1 MRRKIFTYGS
11 FLVCL
16 LGMLSAFGP
25 FVTDMYLPALPQL
38 QDYFSTDASMV
49 QLSLSTSMLGLAVGQ
64 IFFGPLSDK
73 YGRRP
78 IVISS
83 LWIFI
88 VSSIACIYA
97 PSIELFVAMRLLQG
111 IGGSGGIVLSRSIA
125 TDRYWGEKLAKMMA
139 IIGAINGIAP
149 VTAPVV
155 GGMMTDSLGWRGI
168 FTLLMAIGVVLLIGS
183 HIMRES
189 LTPEKRS
196 SDGIVRTFASF
207 GKILRNRRFVW
218 LLLQYGFTGGVFFS
232 YIASSPFVIQ
242 QHYGFSPFAFSI
254 LFGLNA
260 LVFGLAAA
268 CSMKFKTPEL
278 CTHTAS
284 IGLVSASLLM
294 LVAMLLG
301 APFIVYELLMLVLLA
316 CKGLC
321 FTSTVAMAM
330 NEEHDNAGAASALI
344 GAIIFLFGGIV
355 SPLVGMGDI
364 LVSTGIIFVV
374 CSAFSLLSDI
384 MSRMLIDDN
393 VQDVKLQ

>member
-1 MRRKIFTYGS
+1 MKKKLFTYGS

-38 QDYFSTDASMV
+38 QDFFGTDASMV
-49 QLSLSTSMLGLAVGQ
+49 QLSLSTSMFGLAVGQ
-64 IFFGPLSDK
+64 VFFGPLSDK
-73 YGRRP
+73 YGRKP
-78 IVISS
+78 VVIASF
-83 LWIFI
+83 WIFI

-97 PSIELFVAMRLLQG
+97 WSIEFFVAMRLLQG

-149 VTAPVV
+149 VTAPVL

-168 FTLLMAIGVVLLIGS
+168 FTLLMAIGIMLLVGS
-183 HIMRES
+183 HIMHES
-189 LTPEKRS
+189 LAADKRS
-196 SDGIVRTFASF
+196 PDGIVRTFASF
-207 GKILRNRRFVW
+207 GKILRNRRFVC

-242 QHYGFSPFAFSI
+242 QHYGFSPFAFSVI
-254 LFGLNA
+254 FGLNA
-260 LVFGLAAA
+260 LVFGVAAA
-268 CSMKFKTPEL
+268 CLMKFKTPEL

-284 IGLVSASLLM
+284 VGLVVASVLM
-294 LVAMLLG
+294 LIAMLSG
-301 APFIVYELLMLVLLA
+301 ASFAAYEALVVVLLA
-316 CKGLC
+316 CKRLC

-330 NEEHDNAGAASALI
+330 NEEHNNAGAASALV
-344 GAIIFLFGGIV
+344 GAMIFLFGGVV

-364 LVSTGIIFVV
+364 VVTTSIIFVV
-374 CSAFSLLSDI
+374 CAAFSLLFDRLSYCNSG
-384 MSRMLIDDN
+384 MR
-393 VQDVKLQ
+393 

>member
-1 MRRKIFTYGS
+1 MKKKLFTYGS

-38 QDYFSTDASMV
+38 QDFFGTDASMV
-49 QLSLSTSMLGLAVGQ
+49 QLSLSTSMFGLAVGQ
-64 IFFGPLSDK
+64 VFFSPLSDK
-73 YGRRP
+73 FGRKP
-78 IVISS
+78 VVIAS

-97 PSIELFVAMRLLQG
+97 WSIEFFVAMRLLQG

-149 VTAPVV
+149 VTAPVL

-168 FTLLMAIGVVLLIGS
+168 FTLLMAIGIMLLVGS
-183 HIMRES
+183 HIMQES
-189 LTPEKRS
+189 LAADKRS
-196 SDGIVRTFASF
+196 PDGIVRTFASF
-207 GKILRNRRFVW
+207 GKILRNRRFVC

-242 QHYGFSPFAFSI
+242 QHYGFSPFAFSVI
-254 LFGLNA
+254 FGLNA
-260 LVFGLAAA
+260 LVFGVAAA
-268 CSMKFKTPEL
+268 CLMKFKTPEL

-284 IGLVSASLLM
+284 VGLVVASVLM
-294 LVAMLLG
+294 LIAMLSG
-301 APFIVYELLMLVLLA
+301 ASFAAYEALVVVLLA
-316 CKGLC
+316 CKRLC

-330 NEEHDNAGAASALI
+330 NEEHNNAGAASALV
-344 GAIIFLFGGIV
+344 GAMIFLFGGVV

-364 LVSTGIIFVV
+364 VVTTSIIFVV
-374 CSAFSLLSDI
+374 CAAFSLLFDRLSYCNSG
-384 MSRMLIDDN
+384 MR
-393 VQDVKLQ
+393 

>member
-1 MRRKIFTYGS
+1 MKKKLFTYGS

-16 LGMLSAFGP
+16 LAMLSAFGP

-38 QDYFSTDASMV
+38 QDFFGTDASMV
-49 QLSLSTSMLGLAVGQ
+49 QLSLSTSMFGLAVGQ
-64 IFFGPLSDK
+64 VFFGLLSDK
-73 YGRRP
+73 YVRKP
-78 IVISS
+78 VVIAS

-97 PSIELFVAMRLLQG
+97 WSIEFFVAMRLLQG

-149 VTAPVV
+149 VTAPVL

-168 FTLLMAIGVVLLIGS
+168 FTLLMAIGIMLLVGS
-183 HIMRES
+183 HIMQES
-189 LTPEKRS
+189 LAADKRS
-196 SDGIVRTFASF
+196 PDGIVRTFASF
-207 GKILRNRRFVW
+207 GKILRNRRFVC

-242 QHYGFSPFAFSI
+242 QHYGFSPFAFSVI
-254 LFGLNA
+254 FGLNA
-260 LVFGLAAA
+260 LVFGVAAA

-284 IGLVSASLLM
+284 VGLVVASVLM
-294 LVAMLLG
+294 LIAVLSG
-301 APFIVYELLMLVLLA
+301 ASFAAYEALVVVLLA
-316 CKGLC
+316 CKRLC

-330 NEEHDNAGAASALI
+330 NEEHNNAGAASALV
-344 GAIIFLFGGIV
+344 GAMIFLFGGVV

-364 LVSTGIIFVV
+364 VVTTSIIFVV
-374 CSAFSLLSDI
+374 CAAFSLLFDRLSYCNSG
-384 MSRMLIDDN
+384 MR
-393 VQDVKLQ
+393 

>member
-1 MRRKIFTYGS
+1 MKKKLFTYGS

-38 QDYFSTDASMV
+38 QDFFGTDASMV
-49 QLSLSTSMLGLAVGQ
+49 QLSLSTSMFGLAVGQ
-64 IFFGPLSDK
+64 VFFSPLSDK
-73 YGRRP
+73 FGRKP
-78 IVISS
+78 VVIAS

-97 PSIELFVAMRLLQG
+97 WSIEFFVAMRLLQG

-149 VTAPVV
+149 VTAPVL

-168 FTLLMAIGVVLLIGS
+168 FTLLMAIGIMLLVGS
-183 HIMRES
+183 HIMQES
-189 LTPEKRS
+189 LAADKRS
-196 SDGIVRTFASF
+196 PDGIVRTFASF
-207 GKILRNRRFVW
+207 GKILRNRRFVC

-242 QHYGFSPFAFSI
+242 QHYGFSPFAFSVI
-254 LFGLNA
+254 FGLNA
-260 LVFGLAAA
+260 LVFGVAAA

-284 IGLVSASLLM
+284 VGLVVASVLM
-294 LVAMLLG
+294 LIAMLSG
-301 APFIVYELLMLVLLA
+301 ASFAAYEALVVVLLA

-330 NEEHDNAGAASALI
+330 NEEHNNAGAASALV
-344 GAIIFLFGGIV
+344 GAMIFLFGGVV

-364 LVSTGIIFVV
+364 VVTTSIIFVV
-374 CSAFSLLSDI
+374 CAAFSLLFDRLSYCNSG
-384 MSRMLIDDN
+384 MR
-393 VQDVKLQ
+393 

>member
-1 MRRKIFTYGS
+1 MKKKLFTYGS

-16 LGMLSAFGP
+16 LAMLSAFGP

-38 QDYFSTDASMV
+38 QDFFGTDASMV
-49 QLSLSTSMLGLAVGQ
+49 QLSLSTSMFGLAVGQ
-64 IFFGPLSDK
+64 VFFGPLSDK
-73 YGRRP
+73 YGRKP
-78 IVISS
+78 VVIAS

-97 PSIELFVAMRLLQG
+97 WSIEFFVAMRLLQG

-149 VTAPVV
+149 VTAPVL

-168 FTLLMAIGVVLLIGS
+168 FTLLMAIGIMLLVGS
-183 HIMRES
+183 HIMQES
-189 LTPEKRS
+189 LAADKRS
-196 SDGIVRTFASF
+196 PDGIVRTFASF
-207 GKILRNRRFVW
+207 GKILRNRRFVC

-242 QHYGFSPFAFSI
+242 QHYGFSPFAFSVI
-254 LFGLNA
+254 FGLNA
-260 LVFGLAAA
+260 LVIGVAAA
-268 CSMKFKTPEL
+268 CLMKFKTPEL

-284 IGLVSASLLM
+284 VGLVVASVLM
-294 LVAMLLG
+294 LIAMLSG
-301 APFIVYELLMLVLLA
+301 ASFAAYEALVVVLLA
-316 CKGLC
+316 CKRLC

-330 NEEHDNAGAASALI
+330 NEEHNNAGAASALV
-344 GAIIFLFGGIV
+344 GAMIFLFGGVV

-364 LVSTGIIFVV
+364 VVTTSIIFVV
-374 CSAFSLLSDI
+374 CAAFSLLFDRLSYCNSG
-384 MSRMLIDDN
+384 MR
-393 VQDVKLQ
+393 

>member
-1 MRRKIFTYGS
+1 MKKKLFTYGS

-38 QDYFSTDASMV
+38 QDFFGTDASMV
-49 QLSLSTSMLGLAVGQ
+49 QLSLSTSMFGLAVGQ
-64 IFFGPLSDK
+64 VFFGPLSDK
-73 YGRRP
+73 YGRKP
-78 IVISS
+78 VVIASF
-83 LWIFI
+83 WIFI

-97 PSIELFVAMRLLQG
+97 WSIEFFVAMRLLQG

-149 VTAPVV
+149 VTAPVL

-168 FTLLMAIGVVLLIGS
+168 FTLLMAIGIMLLVGS
-183 HIMRES
+183 HIMQES
-189 LTPEKRS
+189 LAADKRS
-196 SDGIVRTFASF
+196 PDGIVRTFASF
-207 GKILRNRRFVW
+207 GKILRNRRFVC

-242 QHYGFSPFAFSI
+242 QHYGFSPFAFSVI
-254 LFGLNA
+254 FGLNA
-260 LVFGLAAA
+260 LVFGVAAA

-284 IGLVSASLLM
+284 VGLVVASVLM
-294 LVAMLLG
+294 LIAMLSG
-301 APFIVYELLMLVLLA
+301 ASFAAYEALVVVLLA
-316 CKGLC
+316 CKRLC

-330 NEEHDNAGAASALI
+330 NEEHNNAGAASALV
-344 GAIIFLFGGIV
+344 GAMIFLFGGVV

-364 LVSTGIIFVV
+364 VVTTSIIFVV
-374 CSAFSLLSDI
+374 CAAFSLLFDRLSGKGRNQR
-384 MSRMLIDDN
+384 SGC
-393 VQDVKLQ
+393 

>member
-1 MRRKIFTYGS
+1 MKKKLFTYGS

-16 LGMLSAFGP
+16 LAMLSAFGP

-38 QDYFSTDASMV
+38 QDFFGTDASMV
-49 QLSLSTSMLGLAVGQ
+49 QLSLSTSMFGLAVGQ
-64 IFFGPLSDK
+64 VFFGPLSDK
-73 YGRRP
+73 YGRKP
-78 IVISS
+78 VVIAS

-97 PSIELFVAMRLLQG
+97 WSIEFFVAMRLLQG

-149 VTAPVV
+149 VTAPVL

-168 FTLLMAIGVVLLIGS
+168 FTLLMAIGIMLLVGS
-183 HIMRES
+183 HIMQES
-189 LTPEKRS
+189 LAADKRS
-196 SDGIVRTFASF
+196 PDGIVRTFASF
-207 GKILRNRRFVW
+207 GKILRNRRFVC

-242 QHYGFSPFAFSI
+242 QHYGFSPFAFSVI
-254 LFGLNA
+254 FGLNA
-260 LVFGLAAA
+260 LVFGVAAA

-284 IGLVSASLLM
+284 VGLVVASVLM
-294 LVAMLLG
+294 LIAMLSG
-301 APFIVYELLMLVLLA
+301 ASFAAYEALVVVLLA
-316 CKGLC
+316 CKRLC

-330 NEEHDNAGAASALI
+330 NEEHNNAGAASALV
-344 GAIIFLFGGIV
+344 GAMIFLFGGVV

-364 LVSTGIIFVV
+364 VVTTSIIFVV
-374 CSAFSLLSDI
+374 CAAFSLLFDRLSYCNSG
-384 MSRMLIDDN
+384 MR
-393 VQDVKLQ
+393 

>member
-1 MRRKIFTYGS
+1 MKKKLFTYGS

-38 QDYFSTDASMV
+38 QDFFGTDASMV
-49 QLSLSTSMLGLAVGQ
+49 QLSLSTSMFGLAVGQ
-64 IFFGPLSDK
+64 VFFGPLSDK
-73 YGRRP
+73 YGRKP
-78 IVISS
+78 VVIAS

-97 PSIELFVAMRLLQG
+97 WSIEFFVAMRLLQG

-149 VTAPVV
+149 VTAPVL

-168 FTLLMAIGVVLLIGS
+168 FTLLMAIGIMLLVGS
-183 HIMRES
+183 HIMQES
-189 LTPEKRS
+189 LAADKRS
-196 SDGIVRTFASF
+196 PDGIVRTFASF
-207 GKILRNRRFVW
+207 GKILRNRRFVC

-242 QHYGFSPFAFSI
+242 QHYGFSPFAFSVI
-254 LFGLNA
+254 FGLNA
-260 LVFGLAAA
+260 LVFGVAAA

-284 IGLVSASLLM
+284 VGLVVASVLM
-294 LVAMLLG
+294 LIAMLSG
-301 APFIVYELLMLVLLA
+301 ASFAAYEALVVVLLA
-316 CKGLC
+316 CKRLC

-330 NEEHDNAGAASALI
+330 NEEHNNAGAASALV
-344 GAIIFLFGGIV
+344 GAMIFLFGGVV

-364 LVSTGIIFVV
+364 VVTTSIIFVV
-374 CSAFSLLSDI
+374 CAAFSLLFDRLSYCNSG
-384 MSRMLIDDN
+384 MR
-393 VQDVKLQ
+393 